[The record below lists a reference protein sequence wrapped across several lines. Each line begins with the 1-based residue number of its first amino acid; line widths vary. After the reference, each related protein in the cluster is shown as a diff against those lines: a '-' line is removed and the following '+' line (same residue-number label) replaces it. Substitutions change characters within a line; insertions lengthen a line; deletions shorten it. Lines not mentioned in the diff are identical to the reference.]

1 MRSPTRAMAVG
12 VSQAAP
18 VLAQPIL
25 RRAVFLALLVVL
37 ALPGATFAAKP
48 IAAFHDH
55 FTDSFPGDICGIPV
69 QIDVVVTDNFFL
81 YADDSFKDAA
91 SAMQTFTNPD
101 NGKSVVLSSA
111 GTVTGT
117 AIIDEQANT
126 VTFVTTYKGLPEKIQ
141 TGHGSVLTRDAGIIS
156 FRDTFDLTTGDF
168 LGTEVTMNGPHPEA
182 DADFLLF
189 CDVVTG
195 ALT

>member
-1 MRSPTRAMAVG
+1 MAVG
-12 VSQAAP
+12 VSQAAS
-18 VLAQPIL
+18 VLVQPIL
-25 RRAVFLALLVVL
+25 RRSVFLALLVVL
-37 ALPGATFAAKP
+37 ALPGATLAAKP
-48 IAAFHDH
+48 VAAFHDH
-55 FTDSFPGDICGIPV
+55 ITDSFPGDICGIPV
-69 QIDVVVTDNFFL
+69 QVDVVVTDNFFL

-111 GTVTGT
+111 GNVTGT

-126 VTFVTTYKGLPEKIQ
+126 ITFVTTYKGLPEKIQ
-141 TGHGSVLTRDAGIIS
+141 TGHGAVLTRDAGIIS
-156 FRDTFDLTTGDF
+156 FRDTFDLETGEF
-168 LGTEVTMNGPHPEA
+168 LDTEVTMNGPHPEA

-189 CDVVTG
+189 CDVITG